1 MIRVKQV
8 LNIVKVT
15 PVRTLSSAI
24 CARECA
30 AQSKLFWFCCFYYY
44 TFSTSVFN
52 MKSIFKQAGKI
63 PFIDNKT
70 LIFDS
75 SFKVIAFAVAFSTAV

>member
-30 AQSKLFWFCCFYYY
+30 AQSKLF
-44 TFSTSVFN
+44 
-52 MKSIFKQAGKI
+52 
-63 PFIDNKT
+63 
-70 LIFDS
+70 
-75 SFKVIAFAVAFSTAV
+75 

>member
-24 CARECA
+24 CAREFL
-30 AQSKLFWFCCFYYY
+30 AQSKLFCFYC
-44 TFSTSVFN
+44 FLVLDKLNEWFV
-52 MKSIFKQAGKI
+52 
-63 PFIDNKT
+63 PDFIT
-70 LIFDS
+70 Q
-75 SFKVIAFAVAFSTAV
+75 